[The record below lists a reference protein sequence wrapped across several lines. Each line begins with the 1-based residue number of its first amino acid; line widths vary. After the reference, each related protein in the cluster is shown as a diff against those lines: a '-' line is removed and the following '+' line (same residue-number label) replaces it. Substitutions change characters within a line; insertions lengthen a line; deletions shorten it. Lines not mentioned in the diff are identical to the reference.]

1 MRKMN
6 VNERRIVA
14 LENLKKSEFFPKKIK
29 SGKKMI
35 DRSEEAWNEKKA
47 YNIDILEKRIS
58 R

>member
-1 MRKMN
+1 MRKKN

>member
-1 MRKMN
+1 MRKKN

-47 YNIDILEKRIS
+47 YNIDILEKRI
-58 R
+58 RI

>member
-1 MRKMN
+1 MRKKN

-29 SGKKMI
+29 SGKKMV

-47 YNIDILEKRIS
+47 YNIDILEKRI
-58 R
+58 RT

>member
-1 MRKMN
+1 MRKKN
-6 VNERRIVA
+6 VNERRKVA
-14 LENLKKSEFFPKKIK
+14 LRNLQNAKFFPKQIK

>member
-1 MRKMN
+1 MRKKN

-29 SGKKMI
+29 SGKKMV

-47 YNIDILEKRIS
+47 YNIDILEKRI
-58 R
+58 RI

>member
-1 MRKMN
+1 MRKKN

-29 SGKKMI
+29 SGKKMV